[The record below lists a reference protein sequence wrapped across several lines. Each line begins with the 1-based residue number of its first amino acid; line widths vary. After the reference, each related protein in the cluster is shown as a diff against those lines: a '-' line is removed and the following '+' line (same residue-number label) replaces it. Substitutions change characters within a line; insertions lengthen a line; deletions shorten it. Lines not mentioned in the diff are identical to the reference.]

1 MDSYRRYNY
10 RAYPTGEQRR
20 ALSRLYGACRFVYNW
35 AVDQRRLMFTRH
47 GKPQSC
53 NQLSRMLTLLKQDPE
68 HRWLTEVSSIPLQQA
83 VRHADT
89 AYRNFYRLYRARK
102 TRIVRNERTGKRHRT
117 GLPRY
122 KSRRDGE
129 QSASFTRSAGFK
141 VEHANGCRWVFLTLP
156 KVGRIRLRWTR
167 DLPSGP
173 SGVAIMLHADGS
185 YEASF
190 TVLVEEDAKAPEPI
204 HEACGIDMGLDS
216 LMSVV
221 YDDGSREKIPHP
233 HTLKHKT
240 RRLRKLDK
248 QLAREKKG
256 SNNHA
261 KTRLLKAK
269 TYGRIRN
276 QRRDMAYKLASKV
289 AGENQA
295 VALET
300 LNVRGLARTRV
311 AKSLL
316 DANWTRIIDRIRQL
330 GVQYGR
336 TIIQIDRWY
345 PSSQICS
352 QCGHRDGR
360 KPLDV
365 REWKCPNCRAFLDRD
380 WNAAL
385 NILDAAGL
393 AESLNARGGDVR
405 RRLAQAGRNADA
417 REAGTRR
424 TARPSSRPCG
434 VGIPFHKEGEEVKV
448 QSVSFDFE

>member
-35 AVDQRRLMFTRH
+35 AIDQRRLMFARR
-47 GKPQSC
+47 GKPQSAG
-53 NQLSRMLTLLKQDPE
+53 QLSHMLTLLKQDPD

-89 AYRNFYRLYRARK
+89 AYRNFYRLYRAGK

-129 QSASFTRSAGFK
+129 QSATFTRSAGFK
-141 VEHANGCRWVFLTLP
+141 VEHADGCKWAFLTLP
-156 KVGRIRLRWTR
+156 KIGRVKLRWTR
-167 DLPSGP
+167 ELPSTP
-173 SGVAIMLHADGS
+173 STVTIMRHADGS
-185 YEASF
+185 YEASL
-190 TVLVEEDAKAPEPI
+190 TVQVDDKTDAPKPL

-216 LMSVV
+216 LMSIV
-221 YDDGSREKIPHP
+221 YTDGTREKIPHP

-256 SNNHA
+256 SANHA

-300 LNVRGLARTRV
+300 LNVKELVRTRM

-330 GVQYGR
+330 GIQYGR
-336 TIIQIDRWY
+336 TVKRIDRWY

-352 QCGHRDGR
+352 QCGHRDGW
-360 KPLDV
+360 KPLAI
-365 REWKCPNCRAFLDRD
+365 REWECPQCGIRLDRD

-393 AESLNARGGDVR
+393 AESLNARGSDVR

-417 REAGTRR
+417 REAGTHR
-424 TARPSSRPCG
+424 TARL
-434 VGIPFHKEGEEVKV
+434 H
-448 QSVSFDFE
+448 

>member
-53 NQLSRMLTLLKQDPE
+53 NQLSHMLTLLKQDPG

-89 AYRNFYRLYRARK
+89 AYRNFYRLYRAGK

-129 QSASFTRSAGFK
+129 QSATFTRSAGFK
-141 VEHANGCRWVFLTLP
+141 VEHVDGCKWAFLTLP
-156 KVGRIRLRWTR
+156 KIGRVKLRWTR
-167 DLPSGP
+167 ELPSTP
-173 SGVAIMLHADGS
+173 STVTIMRHADGS
-185 YEASF
+185 YEASL
-190 TVLVEEDAKAPEPI
+190 TVQVDDKTDAPKPL

-216 LMSVV
+216 LMSIV
-221 YDDGSREKIPHP
+221 YTDGTREKIPHP

-256 SNNHA
+256 SANHA

-300 LNVRGLARTRV
+300 LNVKGLARIRM

-330 GVQYGR
+330 GIQYGR
-336 TIIQIDRWY
+336 TVKRIDRWY

-360 KPLDV
+360 KPLAI
-365 REWKCPNCRAFLDRD
+365 REWECPQCGIRLDRD

-417 REAGTRR
+417 REAGTHR
-424 TARPSSRPCG
+424 TARL
-434 VGIPFHKEGEEVKV
+434 H
-448 QSVSFDFE
+448 

>member
-35 AVDQRRLMFTRH
+35 AIDQRRLMFARR
-47 GKPQSC
+47 GKPQSAG
-53 NQLSRMLTLLKQDPE
+53 QLSHMLTLLKQDPD

-89 AYRNFYRLYRARK
+89 AYRNFYRLYRAGK

-141 VEHANGCRWVFLTLP
+141 VEHADGCRWMFLTLP
-156 KVGRIRLRWTR
+156 KIGRVKLRWTR
-167 DLPSGP
+167 ELPSTP
-173 SGVAIMLHADGS
+173 STVTIMRHADGS
-185 YEASF
+185 YEASL
-190 TVLVEEDAKAPEPI
+190 TVQVDDKTDAPKPL

-216 LMSVV
+216 LMSIV
-221 YDDGSREKIPHP
+221 YTDGTREKIPHP

-256 SNNHA
+256 SANHA

-300 LNVRGLARTRV
+300 LNVKELVRTRM

-330 GVQYGR
+330 GIQYGR
-336 TIIQIDRWY
+336 TVKRIDRWY

-352 QCGHRDGR
+352 QCGHRDGW
-360 KPLDV
+360 KPLAI
-365 REWKCPNCRAFLDRD
+365 REWECPQCGIRLDRD

-393 AESLNARGGDVR
+393 AESLNARGSDVR

-417 REAGTRR
+417 REAGTHR
-424 TARPSSRPCG
+424 TARL
-434 VGIPFHKEGEEVKV
+434 H
-448 QSVSFDFE
+448 

>member
-1 MDSYRRYNY
+1 
-10 RAYPTGEQRR
+10 
-20 ALSRLYGACRFVYNW
+20 
-35 AVDQRRLMFTRH
+35 
-47 GKPQSC
+47 
-53 NQLSRMLTLLKQDPE
+53 MLTLLKRDPD

-89 AYRNFYRLYRARK
+89 AYRNFYRLYKAGK
-102 TRIVRNERTGKRHRT
+102 TRLVTNQRTGKRHRT

-141 VEHANGCRWVFLTLP
+141 VEHADGCRWMFLTLP
-156 KVGRIRLRWTR
+156 KVGRVRLRWTR
-167 DLPSGP
+167 NLPSRP

-190 TVLVEEDAKAPEPI
+190 TVLVDEDAKTPEPV
-204 HEACGIDMGLDS
+204 HEACGIDMGLES

-221 YDDGSREKIPHP
+221 YDDGSRERIPHP
-233 HTLKHKT
+233 RTLKHKARKL
-240 RRLRKLDK
+240 RRLDK
-248 QLAREKKG
+248 QLARRKRG

-289 AGENQA
+289 AVENQA
-295 VALET
+295 VAMES
-300 LNVRGLARTRV
+300 LNVKALARTRM
-311 AKSLL
+311 AKSLS
-316 DANWTRIIDRIRQL
+316 DANWGRIIGRIRRL
-330 GVQYGR
+330 CLQYGR
-336 TIIQIDRWY
+336 VFRQIDRWY
-345 PSSQICS
+345 PSSQVCS
-352 QCGHRDGR
+352 QCGFRSGR

-365 REWKCPNCRAFLDRD
+365 REWECPNCRAFLDRD

-417 REAGTRR
+417 HEAGTRR
-424 TARPSSRPCG
+424 T
-434 VGIPFHKEGEEVKV
+434 VGLHQGPTA
-448 QSVSFDFE
+448 

>member
-1 MDSYRRYNY
+1 MRSMDSYRRYNY
-10 RAYPTGEQRR
+10 RAYPTEGQRR

-35 AVDQRRLMFTRH
+35 AIDQRKLMFARR
-47 GKPQSC
+47 GKPQSAG
-53 NQLSRMLTLLKQDPE
+53 QLSHMLTLLKQYPD
-68 HRWLTEVSSIPLQQA
+68 HRWLAEVSSIPLQQA

-89 AYRNFYRLYRARK
+89 AYRNFYRLYRAGK
-102 TRIVRNERTGKRHRT
+102 TRLVTNQRTGKRHRT

-129 QSASFTRSAGFK
+129 QSATFTRSAGFK
-141 VEHANGCRWVFLTLP
+141 VEHADGCRWMFLTLP

-167 DLPSGP
+167 DLPSRP

-190 TVLVEEDAKAPEPI
+190 TVLVEKDATPPEPI

-216 LMSVV
+216 LISII
-221 YDDGSREKIPHP
+221 YTDGTREKIPHP
-233 HTLKHKT
+233 RTLNRKT

-289 AGENQA
+289 AGESQA
-295 VALET
+295 VAMES
-300 LNVRGLARTRV
+300 LNVKGLARTRM
-311 AKSLL
+311 AKSLS
-316 DANWTRIIDRIRQL
+316 DANWGRIIDRIRRSCL
-330 GVQYGR
+330 QYGR
-336 TIIQIDRWY
+336 VFRQIDRWY

-352 QCGHRDGR
+352 QCGFRSGR

-365 REWKCPNCRAFLDRD
+365 REWECPNCRAFLDRD

-424 TARPSSRPCG
+424 T
-434 VGIPFHKEGEEVKV
+434 VGLHQGPTA
-448 QSVSFDFE
+448 

>member
-53 NQLSRMLTLLKQDPE
+53 NQLSHMLTLLKQDPG

-89 AYRNFYRLYRARK
+89 AYRNFYRLYRAGK

-129 QSASFTRSAGFK
+129 QSATFTRSAGFK
-141 VEHANGCRWVFLTLP
+141 VEHVDGCKWAFLTLP
-156 KVGRIRLRWTR
+156 KIGRVKLRWTR
-167 DLPSGP
+167 ELPSTP
-173 SGVAIMLHADGS
+173 SIVTIMRHADGS
-185 YEASF
+185 YEASL
-190 TVLVEEDAKAPEPI
+190 TVQVDDKTDAPKPL

-216 LMSVV
+216 LMSIV
-221 YDDGSREKIPHP
+221 YTDGTREKIPHP

-256 SNNHA
+256 SANHA

-300 LNVRGLARTRV
+300 LNVKELVRTRM

-330 GVQYGR
+330 GIQYGR
-336 TIIQIDRWY
+336 TVKRIDRWY

-360 KPLDV
+360 KPLAI
-365 REWKCPNCRAFLDRD
+365 REWECPQCGIRLDRD

-393 AESLNARGGDVR
+393 AESLNARGSDVR

-417 REAGTRR
+417 REAGTHR
-424 TARPSSRPCG
+424 TARL
-434 VGIPFHKEGEEVKV
+434 H
-448 QSVSFDFE
+448 

>member
-53 NQLSRMLTLLKQDPE
+53 NQLSHMLTLLKQDPG

-89 AYRNFYRLYRARK
+89 AYRNFYRLYRAGK

-129 QSASFTRSAGFK
+129 QSATFTRSAGFK
-141 VEHANGCRWVFLTLP
+141 VEHVDGCKWAFLTLP
-156 KVGRIRLRWTR
+156 KIGRVKLRWTR
-167 DLPSGP
+167 ELPSTP
-173 SGVAIMLHADGS
+173 STVTIMRHADGS
-185 YEASF
+185 YEASL
-190 TVLVEEDAKAPEPI
+190 TVQVDDKTDAPKPL

-216 LMSVV
+216 LMSIV
-221 YDDGSREKIPHP
+221 YTDGTREKIPHP

-256 SNNHA
+256 SANHA

-300 LNVRGLARTRV
+300 LNVRGLARTRM

-330 GVQYGR
+330 GIQYGR
-336 TIIQIDRWY
+336 TVKRIDRWY

-360 KPLDV
+360 KPLAI
-365 REWKCPNCRAFLDRD
+365 REWECPQCGIRLDRD

-393 AESLNARGGDVR
+393 AESLNARGSDVR

-417 REAGTRR
+417 REAGTHR
-424 TARPSSRPCG
+424 TARL
-434 VGIPFHKEGEEVKV
+434 H
-448 QSVSFDFE
+448 